1 MNVERSHTVS
11 PEITDA
17 LHRLNTHPWIAAA
30 VHDDTGLR
38 IRVRSEATAVRP
50 EPGALVR
57 EYLEHWTEV
66 YDHTYAAADDALA
79 GWRASDTGQPLPA
92 AHMSEWVD
100 RTVELVLGCRPRHVL
115 ELGCGTGLLADRLQ
129 PHLAGYVGTDVA
141 EDMVRRHQQRAR
153 PGQVFV
159 RAAAHEVDTDAVRQ
173 ALDRAGFPADGP
185 DCVLINSVTQCFP
198 DVAYLTR
205 VVQDAIRLVAP
216 GGVVIVGDNRH
227 AGLLEA
233 YCRWLEHTADP
244 SAADPVID
252 QRARARA
259 ERDAELNFDPAVL
272 AAAAAGSG
280 RTVHIASYP
289 KTMTADSELN
299 RYRFDTVLRVDSGD
313 AVIQPDAPAWTGLD
327 AALTLIAT
335 GQPVHIVGIPNR
347 LLVDT
352 AGAVTAG
359 ELRTALAGTD
369 VAVLLDPKDPTA
381 LALAAPADA
390 AFTPVTAAPGR
401 AHEPFTAFVHR
412 RVGEVAR
419 SALRRAGADAR
430 GLRISVEYG
439 VPAERIADA
448 AARAID
454 AHDAERLP
462 VFLQEL
468 DHVARLAM
476 VDTLAGAGL
485 CAQAP
490 GDDEEKIAAAL
501 AIAPRHRWIMRRWL
515 AVLVDAG
522 MLATDGHH
530 YYDLRPP
537 GRVALLAAI
546 DGIDRARRGLHYPP
560 ELTRFFQTAVQ
571 YLPAL
576 LRDEVSLQALLFA
589 DGETG
594 TAEGAYRDNAVNR
607 YVNAAAAEAA
617 RWIAPWRPAD
627 RPLRVLEVGAG
638 VGGTTADVL
647 DALRGTPIDYLF
659 TDVSAFFLTDARRRF
674 ADHTGLRYGR
684 FDINADLL
692 AQGVDEGSLDL
703 VIGANV
709 LHNAVD
715 IGATLRGIRRLL
727 RRDGVLLFV
736 ETTREMHQILT
747 SMQFLMSA
755 RPGGERPGDRDRRA
769 GTGKIF
775 LDETQW
781 RTELDAAGFRS
792 IISVPGPDH
801 PLHPVGVQL
810 FAATR

>member
-401 AHEPFTAFVHR
+401 ALEPFTAFVHR

>member
-1 MNVERSHTVS
+1 MTA
-11 PEITDA
+11 A
-17 LHRLNTHPWIAAA
+17 LQRLSAHPWIAAA
-30 VHDDTGLR
+30 VHDGTGLR
-38 IRVRSEATAVRP
+38 VRVRSEATAVRP
-50 EPGALVR
+50 ELGALVR
-57 EYLEHWTEV
+57 EYLGHWTEV
-66 YDHTYAAADDALA
+66 YDFTYAAGAAADDALA
-79 GWRASDTGQPLPA
+79 GWRASDTGEPLPA
-92 AHMSEWVD
+92 AHMTEWVE
-100 RTVELVLGCRPRHVL
+100 RTVELVLATRPRHVL

-141 EDMVRRHQQRAR
+141 EGMVRRHQQHAR
-153 PGQVFV
+153 QGQVFV
-159 RAAAHEVDTDAVRQ
+159 RAAAHEVGSVTVRQ

-185 DCVLINSVTQCFP
+185 DCVLVNSVTQCFP

-233 YCRWLEHTADP
+233 YCRWLER
-244 SAADPVID
+244 AADLAAAETVID
-252 QRARARA
+252 ERVRARAD
-259 ERDAELNFDPAVL
+259 RDGELNFDPAVL
-272 AAAAAGSG
+272 AVAASSSG
-280 RTVHIASYP
+280 RDARIATYP
-289 KTMTADSELN
+289 KTMTADTELT
-299 RYRFDTVLRVDSGD
+299 RYRFDAVLQVDPGD
-313 AVIQPDAPAWTGLD
+313 APVRPTTHLWSGLD
-327 AALTLIAT
+327 DARTAIAA
-335 GQPVHIVGIPNR
+335 GWPVRIGGIPNR

-352 AGAVTAG
+352 ADAVTAN

-369 VAVLLDPKDPTA
+369 AAVVLDAADPTA
-381 LALAAPADA
+381 LALVSPAVA
-390 AFTPVTAAPGR
+390 AFTPATPTPGR
-401 AHEPFTAFVHR
+401 AHEPFTAFVHH
-412 RVGEVAR
+412 RVGEVVRA
-419 SALRRAGADAR
+419 ALRRAGADAR
-430 GLRISVEYG
+430 GLRITVERG
-439 VPAERIADA
+439 VPAERIAA
-448 AARAID
+448 AAGRAID

-462 VFLQEL
+462 DFLRKL

-476 VDTLAGAGL
+476 ADTLAGAGL
-485 CAQAP
+485 CTGSP
-490 GDDEEKIAAAL
+490 GDDEGRIAATL

-522 MLATDGHH
+522 MIGTDGHRYH
-530 YYDLRPP
+530 DLRAP
-537 GRVALLAAI
+537 GRAALIAATDSI
-546 DGIDRARRGLHYPP
+546 DQARRGLHYPP

-607 YVNAAAAEAA
+607 YVNAAAAEAV
-617 RWIAPWRPAD
+617 RWMAQWRPAD

-638 VGGTTADVL
+638 VGGTTTEVL
-647 DALRGTPIDYLF
+647 DALRDTPIDYLF
-659 TDVSAFFLTDARRRF
+659 TDVSAFFLTDARQRF
-674 ADHTGLRYGR
+674 ADHAGLRYGR
-684 FDINADLL
+684 FDINADFL
-692 AQGVDEGSLDL
+692 AQGVGEGTLDIAL
-703 VIGANV
+703 GANV

-715 IGATLRGIRRLL
+715 IGATLRGFRRLL
-727 RRDGVLLFV
+727 RPDGVLLFV

-769 GTGKIF
+769 GTGQIF

-792 IISVPGPDH
+792 IVSVPGWDH

-810 FAATR
+810 FAATC